1 LTGRIE
7 SNQSLRNPQLISTL
21 NSHTQQRARALIHLT
36 HGSPPIQREKT
47 SQAFRDALHD
57 QYKSSNAA
65 KKKRRISE
73 QAIKLHKQS
82 SAPLLSTSAIQ
93 GSSEDIVVQQRELF
107 PQARSYSHSNLNNL
121 NNTMTEFTINPEW
134 MRGVENPRDRMNFA
148 LGEHNMDLLL
158 GGLDLNS
165 SSHNHNRHHQQ
176 RRNADKRRM
185 FASQKS
191 ATSVVECVQS
201 SASNQQPPWINR
213 SCPNLSS
220 GEAPP
225 PRPSY
230 RPSPLMHDVIQ
241 ESDEETPGNDIH
253 CRLAFH
259 DEWHHSTPDLYTA
272 EPATAQRE
280 IVLSDQKT
288 SLLLNRM
295 MKKARSERVLMNT
308 TISNR
313 FHMFEP
319 PQKSAGTTQA
329 PINHED
335 LVLSPIGDGSTLDL
349 IDKLQDI
356 EEHFESFVN
365 PLPY

>member
-1 LTGRIE
+1 LSIDHI
-7 SNQSLRNPQLISTL
+7 SHVHAPCFLVPLR
-21 NSHTQQRARALIHLT
+21 
-36 HGSPPIQREKT
+36 QREKT

-73 QAIKLHKQS
+73 LAIKLHKQS

-93 GSSEDIVVQQRELF
+93 GSSDDIDEQRELF
-107 PQARSYSHSNLNNL
+107 QRQQARNYN
-121 NNTMTEFTINPEW
+121 MTEYTISNSSEWLRGTDNNPQ
-134 MRGVENPRDRMNFA
+134 DRMAFVM
-148 LGEHNMDLLL
+148 GEPNEQIMDQLL
-158 GGLDLNS
+158 GGLNLNS
-165 SSHNHNRHHQQ
+165 SSHSQQQQQKQ
-176 RRNADKRRM
+176 RRNNADKRRL

-191 ATSVVECVQS
+191 ATSVVENVQS
-201 SASNQQPPWINR
+201 SSQPPWINK
-213 SCPNLSS
+213 SCPNLS
-220 GEAPP
+220 GGQTQ

-253 CRLAFH
+253 CRHVFN
-259 DEWHHSTPDLYTA
+259 EWHHSTPDLY
-272 EPATAQRE
+272 AQPDS
-280 IVLSDQKT
+280 VLSDNKP

-308 TISNR
+308 TIGNR
-313 FHMFEP
+313 FDMFEP
-319 PQKSAGTTQA
+319 PQKSACTTQA

-349 IDKLQDI
+349 FDKLQGI
-356 EEHFESFVN
+356 EEHFETFVN